1 MILPCLL
8 SVTLMCI
15 YVLNL
20 LPSLNLATVNVL
32 CLFLFFAELVFGL
45 LENKNKEKCIL
56 FFAAVFI
63 GTASVGLNLWTDFQE
78 LEAILLSGLSG
89 WSLVW
94 AILLLIA
101 AVSFLIILIRELRWS
116 QDQWEAA
123 RKLRQQ
129 HRLDKKASRSKYILD
144 KQTSRQNF
152 QTQEQ
157 ADRQSAEAEVRNL
170 KQKVKKQLW
179 EIKVAATKVHTETRD
194 GRDQPKSE
202 ITPPPIRYIGGW
214 EKTGIALTI
223 LLVLLA
229 IAGFFLL
236 PLWTSFLT
244 HTANWLEAVTTLV
257 TSLNI
262 GENLTMEQAVLSY
275 VFFYFLVVV
284 LVGTILFLTLQFIKQ
299 RLKIKSDT
307 GYKFLETYQSSIAVL
322 LVFSAVLFT
331 LTNGYMKLSGIT
343 KTWEFLLLVI
353 LIILLLLTAVELVR
367 IVLNQCIKPGSL
379 LKKLIY
385 LVFVAVSK
393 FLIELI
399 LGVITNFRIQMA
411 VSSILALV
419 FPDPD
424 ESENSFYNRLNQKLT
439 VLFNH
444 AIDEEPD
451 DDPTPPTPDAFRRQR
466 IWRRHKP

>member
-1 MILPCLL
+1 MVLPCLL
-8 SVTLMCI
+8 AVISMCT

-20 LPSLNLATVNVL
+20 LPGLNLATVNVL
-32 CLFLFFAELVFGL
+32 CLFLFFAELALGL
-45 LENKNKEKCIL
+45 IENGNKEKCIL

-63 GTASVGLNLWTDFQE
+63 GTASTGLNLWTDFQG
-78 LEAILLSGLSG
+78 LGSILLRGLSG

-94 AILLLIA
+94 VALLLIA
-101 AVSFLIILIRELRWS
+101 SVSFLTILVRELRWS
-116 QDQWEAA
+116 QEQWEAA

-129 HRLDKKASRSKYILD
+129 HRLNKKASRSKYILD
-144 KQTSRQNF
+144 KQASKQNF
-152 QTQEQ
+152 QAQEQ
-157 ADRQSAEAEVRNL
+157 SDRQSAEAEVRNL

-179 EIKVAATKVHTETRD
+179 EIKVEATKVHTETRD
-194 GRDQPKSE
+194 EQERPKSE
-202 ITPPPIRYIGGW
+202 IIPPPIRYIGGW
-214 EKTGIALTI
+214 EKAGAVLTI

-262 GENLTMEQAVLSY
+262 AKNLTLEGAVLSY
-275 VFFYFLVVV
+275 IFFYFLVVV
-284 LVGTILFLTLQFIKQ
+284 LVGTILFLTSQFIKQ

-307 GYKFLETYQSSIAVL
+307 GYRFFAAYQTPIAVL
-322 LVFSAVLFT
+322 LVFSAVLFA
-331 LTNGYMKLSGIT
+331 LTNGNMNLPGIT

-353 LIILLLLTAVELVR
+353 LVILLLLAAVELVR
-367 IVLNQCIKPGSL
+367 IVLDQCIEPGSL

-424 ESENSFYNRLNQKLT
+424 ESEDSFYNHLNRKLAI
-439 VLFNH
+439 LFNH

-451 DDPTPPTPDAFRRQR
+451 NDPTPPTPDVFRRQR